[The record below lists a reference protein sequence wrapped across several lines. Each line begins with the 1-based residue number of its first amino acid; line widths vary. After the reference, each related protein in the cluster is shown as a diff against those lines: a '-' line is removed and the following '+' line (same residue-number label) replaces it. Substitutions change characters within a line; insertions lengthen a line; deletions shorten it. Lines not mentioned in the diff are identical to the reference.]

1 MTHITPLPQS
11 ENLLNKI
18 TKLETN
24 NMISLHEI
32 QTVDNLAGAKAGEVV
47 TVSGMIHNVRV
58 TKWGGFIILR
68 KACGLLQTVVDN
80 SESKFF
86 DEQGNAIAMA
96 DLYREMAIT
105 ITGKVGDA
113 KIKDPAVYYNTIEL
127 AVQEVRVLSRP
138 TTAEVVDMNALK
150 FGDEE
155 TLLRY
160 KFDNRQVTL
169 RNPRDMGILKV
180 QSTIAKAFA
189 DFLSENGFTQIY
201 TPKIVSEGAEGGANV
216 FKMDYFGKQVYLAQS
231 PQFYKQ
237 IGVGVYERVFEIAPA
252 YRAEKHNTSRHLN
265 EYISLDVEM
274 GFIKGQED
282 VMQLEARLLQH
293 IIKTVSEKCAHELN
307 LLGATLPVLPHEVP
321 AWKLSEVH
329 EILWENKLCEADHRG
344 EDDLAPEEERAIC
357 KYALDT
363 YGSDFVFVTHF
374 PSEHRVFYAMDDPED
389 PTLTLSF
396 DLLMRGLEITSGGQ
410 RIHKEQDYR
419 DKMIKRGMNPDNFR
433 FYLDT
438 FKNGMPPH
446 GGFAIGLERI
456 TACFLGINNVKEC
469 SMFPRDI
476 NRVAP

>member
-1 MTHITPLPQS
+1 MF
-11 ENLLNKI
+11 LNVKNHNSV
-18 TKLETN
+18 TE
-24 NMISLHEI
+24 
-32 QTVDNLAGAKAGEVV
+32 LANAKVGESV

-58 TKWGGFIILR
+58 TKWGGFIVLR
-68 KACGLLQTVVDN
+68 KSRGLLQAVVSNDT
-80 SESKFF
+80 SLFY
-86 DEQGNAIAMA
+86 DEKGEAITMA
-96 DLYREMAIT
+96 DLCREMAIT
-105 ITGKVGDA
+105 ITGVVGEA
-113 KIKDPAVYYNTIEL
+113 KIKDPAAFYNTIEI
-127 AVQEVRVLSRP
+127 AVSSVSILSRP

-169 RNPRDMGILKV
+169 RNPRDMAILKV
-180 QSTIAKAFA
+180 QSTIARAFA
-189 DFLSENGFTQIY
+189 DFLSANGFTQIF

-237 IGVGVYERVFEIAPA
+237 IGVGVYERVFEVAPA

-282 VMQLEARLLQH
+282 VMTLEAALLRH
-293 IIKTVSEKCAHELN
+293 IIATVETECAHELN
-307 LLGATLPVLPHEVP
+307 LLGATIPVLPEEVP
-321 AWKLSEVH
+321 VWRLSEVH
-329 EILWENKLCEADHRG
+329 DILFEHNLCEIDHRG

-357 KYALDT
+357 KYAQET

-374 PSEHRVFYAMDDPED
+374 PSQHRAFYAMDDPEN
-389 PTLTLSF
+389 PELTLSF
-396 DLLMRGLEITSGGQ
+396 DLLMRGLEVTSGGQ
-410 RIHKEQDYR
+410 RIHKEQEYR
-419 DKMIKRGMNPDNFR
+419 DKMIKRGMNPDAFH

-438 FKNGMPPH
+438 FRNGMPPH

>member
-1 MTHITPLPQS
+1 MMT
-11 ENLLNKI
+11 NL
-18 TKLETN
+18 N
-24 NMISLHEI
+24 NVH
-32 QTVDNLAGAKAGEVV
+32 AGDLVE
-47 TVSGMIHNVRV
+47 VSGMVHNVRV

-68 KACGLLQTVVDN
+68 KSRGLLQTVVSN
-80 SESKFF
+80 ESSQFF
-86 DEQGNAIAMA
+86 NESGEAIAMS
-96 DLYREMAIT
+96 DLCREMAVT
-105 ITGKVGDA
+105 IKGTVNEA
-113 KIKDPAVYYNTIEL
+113 KIKDPAAFYNTIEI
-127 AVQEVRVLSRP
+127 AVAEVKVLSRP
-138 TTAEVVDMNALK
+138 STTEVVDMNALK

-155 TLLRY
+155 TLLRF

-169 RNPRDMGILKV
+169 RNPRDMAILKV
-180 QSTIAKAFA
+180 ASVISKAFA
-189 DFLSENGFTQIY
+189 DYLTEQDFTQIY

-282 VMQLEARLLQH
+282 VMALEAHLLRA
-293 IIKTVSEKCAHELN
+293 IIDRVSTVCKHELE
-307 LLGATLPVLPHEVP
+307 LLGATMPLLPTETPDTDEHTAGIP
-321 AWKLSEVH
+321 TWKLSRVH
-329 EILWENKLCEADHRG
+329 EILWENHLCEADHRG

-357 KYALDT
+357 KYALDK

-374 PSEHRVFYAMDDPED
+374 PSEHRAFYAMDDPKD
-389 PTLTLSF
+389 PSLTLSF

-410 RIHKEQDYR
+410 RIHKEAEYR
-419 DKMIKRGMNPDNFR
+419 EKMIRRGMNPDAFH

-456 TACFLGINNVKEC
+456 TACFLGIANVKEC

>member
-1 MTHITPLPQS
+1 MIT
-11 ENLLNKI
+11 NL
-18 TKLETN
+18 N
-24 NMISLHEI
+24 N
-32 QTVDNLAGAKAGEVV
+32 AKAGDLVE
-47 TVSGMIHNVRV
+47 VSGMVHNVRV

-68 KACGLLQTVVDN
+68 KSRGLLQTVVSN
-80 SESKFF
+80 EQSKFF
-86 DEQGNAIAMA
+86 DEQGNAVQMS
-96 DLYREMAIT
+96 DLCREMAVT
-105 ITGKVGDA
+105 ITGTVGEA
-113 KIKDPAVYYNTIEL
+113 KIKDPAAFYKDVEI
-127 AVQEVRVLSRP
+127 AVSEVRVLSRP
-138 TTAEVVDMNALK
+138 TTTEVVDMNALK

-169 RNPRDMGILKV
+169 RNPRDMAILKV
-180 QSTIAKAFA
+180 ASVVSKAFA
-189 DFLSENGFTQIY
+189 DYLTEQGFTQIY

-282 VMQLEARLLQH
+282 VMHLEADLLRA
-293 IIKTVSEKCAHELN
+293 IISRVATVCEHELN
-307 LLGATLPVLPHEVP
+307 LLGATLPVLPAEVP
-321 AWKLSEVH
+321 IWRLSKVH
-329 EILWENKLCEADHRG
+329 EILFENNLCEQDHRG

-357 KYALDT
+357 KYALEK

-374 PSEHRVFYAMDDPED
+374 PSEHRAFYAMDDPED

-410 RIHKEQDYR
+410 RIHKEEDYR
-419 DKMIKRGMNPDNFR
+419 RKMIHRGMNPDNFR

-438 FKNGMPPH
+438 FRNGMPPH

>member
-1 MTHITPLPQS
+1 MF
-11 ENLLNKI
+11 LNVKNHNSV
-18 TKLETN
+18 TE
-24 NMISLHEI
+24 
-32 QTVDNLAGAKAGEVV
+32 LANAKVGESV

-58 TKWGGFIILR
+58 TKWGGFIVLR
-68 KACGLLQTVVDN
+68 KSRGLLQAVVSNDT
-80 SESKFF
+80 SLFY
-86 DEQGNAIAMA
+86 DEKGEAITMA
-96 DLYREMAIT
+96 DLCREMAVT
-105 ITGKVGDA
+105 ITGVVGEA
-113 KIKDPAVYYNTIEL
+113 KIKDPAAFYNTIEI
-127 AVQEVRVLSRP
+127 AVSSVSILSRP

-169 RNPRDMGILKV
+169 RNPRDMAILKV
-180 QSTIAKAFA
+180 QSTIARSFA
-189 DFLSENGFTQIY
+189 DFLSANGFTQIF

-237 IGVGVYERVFEIAPA
+237 IGVGVYERVFEVAPA

-282 VMQLEARLLQH
+282 VMTLEAALLRH
-293 IIKTVSEKCAHELN
+293 IIATVETECAHELN
-307 LLGATLPVLPHEVP
+307 LLGATIPVLPEEVP
-321 AWKLSEVH
+321 VWRLSEVH
-329 EILWENKLCEADHRG
+329 DILFENNLCETDHRG
-344 EDDLAPEEERAIC
+344 EDDLTPEEERAIC
-357 KYALDT
+357 KYAQET

-374 PSEHRVFYAMDDPED
+374 PSQHRAFYAMDDPEN
-389 PTLTLSF
+389 PELTLSF
-396 DLLMRGLEITSGGQ
+396 DLLMRGLEVTSGGQ
-410 RIHKEQDYR
+410 RIHKEQEYR
-419 DKMIKRGMNPDNFR
+419 DKMIKRGMNPDAFH

-438 FKNGMPPH
+438 FRNGMPPH

>member
-1 MTHITPLPQS
+1 
-11 ENLLNKI
+11 
-18 TKLETN
+18 
-24 NMISLHEI
+24 
-32 QTVDNLAGAKAGEVV
+32 
-47 TVSGMIHNVRV
+47 
-58 TKWGGFIILR
+58 
-68 KACGLLQTVVDN
+68 
-80 SESKFF
+80 
-86 DEQGNAIAMA
+86 
-96 DLYREMAIT
+96 
-105 ITGKVGDA
+105 
-113 KIKDPAVYYNTIEL
+113 
-127 AVQEVRVLSRP
+127 
-138 TTAEVVDMNALK
+138 MNALK

-169 RNPRDMGILKV
+169 RNPRDMAILKV
-180 QSTIAKAFA
+180 ASVVSKAFA
-189 DFLSENGFTQIY
+189 DYLTEQGFTQIY

-282 VMQLEARLLQH
+282 VMHLEAELLRA
-293 IIKTVSEKCAHELN
+293 IISRVATVCEHELN
-307 LLGATLPVLPHEVP
+307 LLGATLPVLPAEVP
-321 AWKLSEVH
+321 IWRLSKVH
-329 EILWENKLCEADHRG
+329 EILFENNLCEQDHRG

-357 KYALDT
+357 KYALEKF
-363 YGSDFVFVTHF
+363 GSDFVFVTHF
-374 PSEHRVFYAMDDPED
+374 PSEHRAFYAMDDPED

-410 RIHKEQDYR
+410 RIHKEEDYR
-419 DKMIKRGMNPDNFR
+419 RKMIHRGMNPENFR

-438 FKNGMPPH
+438 FRNGMPPH

>member
-1 MTHITPLPQS
+1 MIT
-11 ENLLNKI
+11 I
-18 TKLETN
+18 
-24 NMISLHEI
+24 HEKSCALTLDAA
-32 QTVDNLAGAKAGEVV
+32 QAGDVLS
-47 TVSGMIHNVRV
+47 VSGMIHNVRV

-68 KACGLLQTVVDN
+68 KATGLVQTVVDKGTSVFVN
-80 SESKFF
+80 
-86 DEQGNAIAMA
+86 EQGAAIEMSE
-96 DLYREMAIT
+96 LCREMAVT
-105 ITGKVGDA
+105 ITGEVREA
-113 KIKDPAVYYNTIEL
+113 NIKDKAVAYQKEI
-127 AVQEVRVLSRP
+127 AVQRVEILSRP

-169 RNPRDMGILKV
+169 RNPRDMAILKV
-180 QSTIAKAFA
+180 QSTIAHAFA
-189 DFLSENGFTQIY
+189 EYLSNNGFTQIF

-237 IGVGVYERVFEIAPA
+237 IGVGVYERVFEVAPA

-274 GFIKGQED
+274 GFIRGQED
-282 VMQLEARLLQH
+282 VMQLEARLLHH
-293 IIKTVSEKCAHELN
+293 IINTVAINCAHELQ
-307 LLGATLPVLPHEVP
+307 LLDAVMPKLPSEVP
-321 AWKLSEVH
+321 SWKLSEVH
-329 EILWENKLCEADHRG
+329 EILFNEHMCEADHRG

-357 KYALDT
+357 KYALDK

-374 PSEHRVFYAMDDPED
+374 PSEHRAFYAMDDPEN
-389 PTLTLSF
+389 PALTLSF

-410 RIHKEQDYR
+410 RMHEESDYR
-419 DKMIKRGMNPDNFR
+419 RKMTARGMNPDNFR

-456 TACFLGINNVKEC
+456 TACFLGIANVKEC

>member
-1 MTHITPLPQS
+1 MLQNI
-11 ENLLNKI
+11 
-18 TKLETN
+18 N
-24 NMISLHEI
+24 N
-32 QTVDNLAGAKAGEVV
+32 AKPGDLIE
-47 TVSGMIHNVRV
+47 VSGMVHNVRV

-68 KACGLLQTVVDN
+68 KSCGLLQTVVGDQ
-80 SESKFF
+80 SKFF
-86 DEQGNAIAMA
+86 NEQGEQITMS
-96 DLYREMAIT
+96 DLCREMAVT
-105 ITGKVGDA
+105 ITGKVNEA
-113 KIKDPAVYYNTIEL
+113 NIKDPAAFNKTIEV
-127 AVQEVRVLSRP
+127 AVDKVEVLSRP

-169 RNPRDMGILKV
+169 RNPRDMAILKV

-189 DFLSENGFTQIY
+189 DFLTENGFTQIF

-216 FKMDYFGKQVYLAQS
+216 FRMDYFGKQVYLAQS

-237 IGVGVYERVFEIAPA
+237 IGVGVYERVFEVAPA
-252 YRAEKHNTSRHLN
+252 YRAEKHATSRHLN

-282 VMQLEARLLQH
+282 VMNLETELLRF
-293 IIKTVSEKCAHELN
+293 IIERVSTVCKHEVE
-307 LLGATLPVLPHEVP
+307 LLGATNLPILPASVP
-321 AWKLSEVH
+321 TWKLSEVH
-329 EILWENKLCEADHRG
+329 EILFNEHLTEDHRG

-357 KYALDT
+357 KYALDKF
-363 YGSDFVFVTHF
+363 GSDFVFVTHF
-374 PSEHRVFYAMDDPED
+374 PSEHRAFYAMDDPQD
-389 PTLTLSF
+389 PSLTLSF

-410 RIHKEQDYR
+410 RMHSEEAYR
-419 DKMIKRGMNPDNFR
+419 EKMLRRGMNPDLFK

-456 TACFLGINNVKEC
+456 TACFLNIANVKEA

>member
-1 MTHITPLPQS
+1 MLQNI
-11 ENLLNKI
+11 
-18 TKLETN
+18 N
-24 NMISLHEI
+24 NAHTGDLVE
-32 QTVDNLAGAKAGEVV
+32 
-47 TVSGMIHNVRV
+47 VSGMIHNVRV

-68 KACGLLQTVVDN
+68 KSRGLLQTVVG
-80 SESKFF
+80 EQSKFF
-86 DEQGNAIAMA
+86 NEQGEQVAMS
-96 DLYREMAIT
+96 DLCREMAVT
-105 ITGKVGDA
+105 ITGKVNEA
-113 KIKDPAVYYNTIEL
+113 TIKDPAAFYNTIEI
-127 AVQEVRVLSRP
+127 AVDKVEVLSRP
-138 TTAEVVDMNALK
+138 STTEVVDMNALK

-169 RNPRDMGILKV
+169 RNPRDMAILKV

-189 DFLSENGFTQIY
+189 DYLTDEGFTQIF

-216 FKMDYFGKQVYLAQS
+216 FKLDYFGKQVYLAQS

-252 YRAEKHNTSRHLN
+252 YRAEKHATSRHLN

-282 VMQLEARLLQH
+282 VMNLEADLLRA
-293 IIKTVSEKCAHELN
+293 IIERVGTVCEHELK
-307 LLGATLPVLPHEVP
+307 LLNATLPVLPTNVP
-321 AWKLSEVH
+321 MWKLSEVH
-329 EILWENKLCEADHRG
+329 EILFNEHLTEDHRG

-357 KYALDT
+357 KYANEKF
-363 YGSDFVFVTHF
+363 GSDFVFVTHF
-374 PSEHRVFYAMDDPED
+374 PSQHRAFYAMDDPQD
-389 PTLTLSF
+389 PSLTLSF

-410 RIHKEQDYR
+410 RIHREEDYR
-419 DKMIKRGMNPDNFR
+419 EKMIRRGMNPDNFR

-456 TACFLGINNVKEC
+456 TACFLNIANVKEA

>member
-1 MTHITPLPQS
+1 MF
-11 ENLLNKI
+11 LNVNQQ
-18 TKLETN
+18 N
-24 NMISLHEI
+24 NSVTE
-32 QTVDNLAGAKAGEVV
+32 LANAKVGESVI
-47 TVSGMIHNVRV
+47 VSGMIHNVRV
-58 TKWGGFIILR
+58 TKWGGFIVLR
-68 KACGLLQTVVDN
+68 KSRGLLQAVVSN
-80 SESKFF
+80 ETSLFY
-86 DEQGNAIAMA
+86 DEKGEAITMA
-96 DLYREMAIT
+96 DLCREMAVS
-105 ITGKVGDA
+105 ITGVVREA
-113 KIKDPAVYYNTIEL
+113 KIKDPAAFYNTIEI
-127 AVQEVRVLSRP
+127 AVSSVSILSRP

-169 RNPRDMGILKV
+169 RNPRDMAILKV
-180 QSTIAKAFA
+180 QSTIARSFA
-189 DFLSENGFTQIY
+189 DFLSTNGFTQIF

-237 IGVGVYERVFEIAPA
+237 IGVGVYERVFEVAPA

-274 GFIKGQED
+274 GFIKGQEE
-282 VMQLEARLLQH
+282 VMTLEAALLRH
-293 IIKTVSEKCAHELN
+293 IIATVETECAHELN
-307 LLGATLPVLPHEVP
+307 LLGATIPVLPEQVP
-321 AWKLSEVH
+321 VWRLSEVH
-329 EILWENKLCEADHRG
+329 EILFEHNLCETDHRG

-357 KYALDT
+357 KYAQET

-374 PSEHRVFYAMDDPED
+374 PSEHRAFYAMDDPEN
-389 PTLTLSF
+389 PELTLSF
-396 DLLMRGLEITSGGQ
+396 DLLMRGLEVTSGGQ
-410 RIHKEQDYR
+410 RIHKEQEYR
-419 DKMIKRGMNPDNFR
+419 DKMIKRGMNPDAFR

-438 FKNGMPPH
+438 FRNGMPPH

>member
-1 MTHITPLPQS
+1 M
-11 ENLLNKI
+11 NKAFI
-18 TKLETN
+18 PG
-24 NMISLHEI
+24 
-32 QTVDNLAGAKAGEVV
+32 QTVE
-47 TVSGMIHNVRV
+47 VSGMIHNVRV

-68 KACGLLQTVVDN
+68 KARGLVQTVVGDQ
-80 SESKFF
+80 SHFF
-86 DEQGNAIAMA
+86 DEKGAEIHMA
-96 DLYREMAIT
+96 DMCREMAVTVKGI
-105 ITGKVGDA
+105 VNEA
-113 KIKDPAVYYNTIEL
+113 KIKDPAALDNTIEI
-127 AVQEVRVLSRP
+127 AVERVEVLSRP
-138 TTAEVVDMNALK
+138 STTEVLDMNALK

-180 QSTIAKAFA
+180 QSTIARVFA
-189 DFLSENGFTQIY
+189 EYLTEQGFTQIF

-237 IGVGVYERVFEIAPA
+237 IGVGVFERVFEVAAA
-252 YRAEKHNTSRHLN
+252 YRAEKHATSRHLN

-282 VMQLEARLLQH
+282 VMNLEADLLRA
-293 IIKTVSEKCAHELN
+293 IIARVNDECTHELT
-307 LLGATLPVLPHEVP
+307 LLNATMPVMPVNVP
-321 AWKLSEVH
+321 TWKLSEVH
-329 EILWENKLCEADHRG
+329 EILFNEHLCEADHRG

-357 KYALDT
+357 KYAFEKF
-363 YGSDFVFVTHF
+363 GSDFVFVTHF
-374 PSEHRVFYAMDDPED
+374 PSEHRAFYAMDDPDD
-389 PTLTLSF
+389 PSLTLSF

-410 RIHKEQDYR
+410 RIHQEEEYR
-419 DKMIKRGMNPDNFR
+419 RKMTARGMNPDNFR

-456 TACFLGINNVKEC
+456 TACFLGLSNVKEA

>member
-1 MTHITPLPQS
+1 MF
-11 ENLLNKI
+11 LNVNQQ
-18 TKLETN
+18 N
-24 NMISLHEI
+24 NSVTE
-32 QTVDNLAGAKAGEVV
+32 LANAKVGESVI
-47 TVSGMIHNVRV
+47 VSGMIHNVRV
-58 TKWGGFIILR
+58 TKWGGFIVLR
-68 KACGLLQTVVDN
+68 KSRGLLQAVVSN
-80 SESKFF
+80 ETSLFY
-86 DEQGNAIAMA
+86 DEKGEAITMA
-96 DLYREMAIT
+96 DLCREMAVS
-105 ITGKVGDA
+105 ITGVVGEA
-113 KIKDPAVYYNTIEL
+113 KIKDPAAFHNTIEI
-127 AVQEVRVLSRP
+127 AVSSVSILSRP

-169 RNPRDMGILKV
+169 RNPRDMAILKV
-180 QSTIAKAFA
+180 QSTIARSFA
-189 DFLSENGFTQIY
+189 DFLSTNGFTQIF

-237 IGVGVYERVFEIAPA
+237 IGVGVYERVFEVAPA

-274 GFIKGQED
+274 GFIKGQEE
-282 VMQLEARLLQH
+282 VMTLEAALLRH
-293 IIKTVSEKCAHELN
+293 IIATVETECAHELN
-307 LLGATLPVLPHEVP
+307 LLGATIPVLPEQVP
-321 AWKLSEVH
+321 VWRLSEVH
-329 EILWENKLCEADHRG
+329 DILFEHNLCETDHRG

-357 KYALDT
+357 KYAQET

-374 PSEHRVFYAMDDPED
+374 PSEHRAFYAMDDPEN
-389 PTLTLSF
+389 PELTLSF
-396 DLLMRGLEITSGGQ
+396 DLLMRGLEVTSGGQ
-410 RIHKEQDYR
+410 RIHKEQEYR
-419 DKMIKRGMNPDNFR
+419 DKMIKRGMNPDAFR

-438 FKNGMPPH
+438 FRNGMPPH

>member
-1 MTHITPLPQS
+1 MIT
-11 ENLLNKI
+11 NL
-18 TKLETN
+18 N
-24 NMISLHEI
+24 N
-32 QTVDNLAGAKAGEVV
+32 AKAGDLVE
-47 TVSGMIHNVRV
+47 VSGMVHNVRV

-68 KACGLLQTVVDN
+68 KSRGLLQTVVSN
-80 SESKFF
+80 EQSKFF
-86 DEQGNAIAMA
+86 DEQGNAVQMS
-96 DLYREMAIT
+96 DLCREMAVT
-105 ITGKVGDA
+105 ITGTVGEA
-113 KIKDPAVYYNTIEL
+113 KIKDPAAFYKDIEI
-127 AVQEVRVLSRP
+127 AVSEVRVLSRP
-138 TTAEVVDMNALK
+138 TTTEVVDMNALK

-169 RNPRDMGILKV
+169 RNPRDMAILKV
-180 QSTIAKAFA
+180 ASVVSKAFA
-189 DFLSENGFTQIY
+189 DYLTEQGFTQIY

-282 VMQLEARLLQH
+282 VMHLEADLLRA
-293 IIKTVSEKCAHELN
+293 IISRVATVCEHELN
-307 LLGATLPVLPHEVP
+307 LLGATLPVLPAEVP
-321 AWKLSEVH
+321 IWRLSKVH
-329 EILWENKLCEADHRG
+329 EILFENNLCEQDHRG

-357 KYALDT
+357 KYALEK

-374 PSEHRVFYAMDDPED
+374 PSEHRAFYAMDDPED

-410 RIHKEQDYR
+410 RIHKEEDYR
-419 DKMIKRGMNPDNFR
+419 RKMIHRGMNPDNFR

-438 FKNGMPPH
+438 FRNGMPPH

>member
-1 MTHITPLPQS
+1 MLT
-11 ENLLNKI
+11 NL
-18 TKLETN
+18 N
-24 NMISLHEI
+24 NAHTGDLVE
-32 QTVDNLAGAKAGEVV
+32 
-47 TVSGMIHNVRV
+47 VSGMIHNVRV

-68 KACGLLQTVVDN
+68 KSRGLLQTVVGDQ
-80 SESKFF
+80 SKFF
-86 DEQGNAIAMA
+86 NEQGEPVAMS
-96 DLYREMAIT
+96 DLCREMAVT
-105 ITGKVGDA
+105 ITGKVNEA
-113 KIKDPAVYYNTIEL
+113 TIKDPAAFYNTIEI
-127 AVQEVRVLSRP
+127 AVDKVEVLSRP
-138 TTAEVVDMNALK
+138 STTEVVDMNSLK

-169 RNPRDMGILKV
+169 RNPRDMAILKV

-189 DFLSENGFTQIY
+189 DFLTEEGFTQIF

-252 YRAEKHNTSRHLN
+252 YRAEKHATSRHLN

-282 VMQLEARLLQH
+282 VMNLEA
-293 IIKTVSEKCAHELN
+293 N
-307 LLGATLPVLPHEVP
+307 LLRAIIERVGTVCDHEFKLLNATLPVLPTNVP
-321 AWKLSEVH
+321 MWKLSEVH
-329 EILWENKLCEADHRG
+329 EILFNEHLTEDHRG

-357 KYALDT
+357 KYASEKF
-363 YGSDFVFVTHF
+363 GSDFVFVTHF
-374 PSEHRVFYAMDDPED
+374 PSQHRAFYAMDDPKD
-389 PTLTLSF
+389 PSLTLSF

-410 RIHKEQDYR
+410 RIHREEDYR
-419 DKMIKRGMNPDNFR
+419 EKMTRRGMNPDNFR

-456 TACFLGINNVKEC
+456 TACFLNIANVKEA

>member
-1 MTHITPLPQS
+1 MF
-11 ENLLNKI
+11 LNVKNHNSV
-18 TKLETN
+18 TE
-24 NMISLHEI
+24 
-32 QTVDNLAGAKAGEVV
+32 LANAKVGESV

-58 TKWGGFIILR
+58 TKWGGFIVLR
-68 KACGLLQTVVDN
+68 KSRGLLQAVVSNDT
-80 SESKFF
+80 SLFY
-86 DEQGNAIAMA
+86 DEKGEAITMA
-96 DLYREMAIT
+96 DLCREMAIT
-105 ITGKVGDA
+105 ITGVVGEA
-113 KIKDPAVYYNTIEL
+113 KIKDPAAFYNTIEI
-127 AVQEVRVLSRP
+127 AVSSVSILSRP

-169 RNPRDMGILKV
+169 RNPRDMAILKV
-180 QSTIAKAFA
+180 QSTIARAFA
-189 DFLSENGFTQIY
+189 DFLSANGFTQIF

-237 IGVGVYERVFEIAPA
+237 IGVGVYERVFEVAPA

-282 VMQLEARLLQH
+282 VMTLEAALLRH
-293 IIKTVSEKCAHELN
+293 IIATVETECAHELN
-307 LLGATLPVLPHEVP
+307 LLGATIPVLPEEVP
-321 AWKLSEVH
+321 VWRLSEVH
-329 EILWENKLCEADHRG
+329 DILFEHNLCETDHRG

-357 KYALDT
+357 KYAQET

-374 PSEHRVFYAMDDPED
+374 PSQHRAFYAMDDPEN
-389 PTLTLSF
+389 PELTLSF
-396 DLLMRGLEITSGGQ
+396 DLLMRGLEVTSGGQ
-410 RIHKEQDYR
+410 RIHKEQEYR
-419 DKMIKRGMNPDNFR
+419 DKMIKHGMNPDAFH

-438 FKNGMPPH
+438 FRNGMPPH

>member
-1 MTHITPLPQS
+1 
-11 ENLLNKI
+11 
-18 TKLETN
+18 
-24 NMISLHEI
+24 MISLHEI
-32 QTVDNLAGAKAGEVV
+32 HTVDNLAGAKAGEVV

-374 PSEHRVFYAMDDPED
+374 PSEHRAFYAMDDPED

>member
-1 MTHITPLPQS
+1 MF
-11 ENLLNKI
+11 LNVKNHNSV
-18 TKLETN
+18 TE
-24 NMISLHEI
+24 
-32 QTVDNLAGAKAGEVV
+32 LANAKVGESV

-58 TKWGGFIILR
+58 TKWGGFIVLR
-68 KACGLLQTVVDN
+68 KSRGLLQAVVSNDT
-80 SESKFF
+80 SLFY
-86 DEQGNAIAMA
+86 DEKGEAITMA
-96 DLYREMAIT
+96 DLCREMAVT
-105 ITGKVGDA
+105 ITGVVGEA
-113 KIKDPAVYYNTIEL
+113 KIKDPAAFYNTIEI
-127 AVQEVRVLSRP
+127 AVSSVSILSRP

-169 RNPRDMGILKV
+169 RNPRDMAILKV
-180 QSTIAKAFA
+180 QSTIARAFA
-189 DFLSENGFTQIY
+189 DFLSANGFTQIF

-237 IGVGVYERVFEIAPA
+237 IGVGVYERVFEVAPA

-282 VMQLEARLLQH
+282 VMTLEAALLRH
-293 IIKTVSEKCAHELN
+293 IIATVETECAHELN
-307 LLGATLPVLPHEVP
+307 LLGATIPVLPEEVP
-321 AWKLSEVH
+321 VWRLSEVH
-329 EILWENKLCEADHRG
+329 DILFEHNLCETDHRG

-357 KYALDT
+357 KYAQET

-374 PSEHRVFYAMDDPED
+374 PSQHRAFYAMDDPEN
-389 PTLTLSF
+389 PELTLSF
-396 DLLMRGLEITSGGQ
+396 DLLMRGLEVTSGGQ
-410 RIHKEQDYR
+410 RIHKEQEYR
-419 DKMIKRGMNPDNFR
+419 DKMLKRGMNPDAFH

-438 FKNGMPPH
+438 FRNGMPPH

>member
-1 MTHITPLPQS
+1 MIT
-11 ENLLNKI
+11 NL
-18 TKLETN
+18 N
-24 NMISLHEI
+24 N
-32 QTVDNLAGAKAGEVV
+32 AKAGDLVE
-47 TVSGMIHNVRV
+47 VSGMVHNVRV

-68 KACGLLQTVVDN
+68 KSRGLLQTVVSNDQCQIYN
-80 SESKFF
+80 
-86 DEQGNAIAMA
+86 EQGETVALN
-96 DLYREMAIT
+96 DLCREMAVT
-105 ITGKVGDA
+105 ITGTVGEA
-113 KIKDPAVYYNTIEL
+113 KIKDPAAFYKDIEIS
-127 AVQEVRVLSRP
+127 VSEVRVLSRP
-138 TTAEVVDMNALK
+138 STTEVVDMNALK

-169 RNPRDMGILKV
+169 RNPRDMAILKV
-180 QSTIAKAFA
+180 ASVVSKAFA
-189 DFLSENGFTQIY
+189 DYLTEQGFTQIY

-252 YRAEKHNTSRHLN
+252 YRAEKQNTSRHLN

-282 VMQLEARLLQH
+282 VMHLEAELLRA
-293 IIKTVSEKCAHELN
+293 IISRVATVCEHELN
-307 LLGATLPVLPHEVP
+307 LLGATLPVLPAEVP
-321 AWKLSEVH
+321 IWRLSKVH
-329 EILWENKLCEADHRG
+329 EILFENNLCEQDHRG

-357 KYALDT
+357 KYALEKF
-363 YGSDFVFVTHF
+363 GSDFVFVTHF
-374 PSEHRVFYAMDDPED
+374 PSEHRAFYAMDDPED

-410 RIHKEQDYR
+410 RIHKEEDYR
-419 DKMIKRGMNPDNFR
+419 RKMIHRGMNPENFR

-438 FKNGMPPH
+438 FRNGMPPH

>member
-1 MTHITPLPQS
+1 MTMNSL
-11 ENLLNKI
+11 
-18 TKLETN
+18 TN
-24 NMISLHEI
+24 
-32 QTVDNLAGAKAGEVV
+32 AKAGDFVE
-47 TVSGMIHNVRV
+47 VSGMVHNVRV
-58 TKWGGFIILR
+58 TKWGGFLILR
-68 KACGLLQTVVDN
+68 KSRGLLQCVVSDPALLEGVSRECAVTV
-80 SESKFF
+80 
-86 DEQGNAIAMA
+86 
-96 DLYREMAIT
+96 
-105 ITGKVGDA
+105 TGTVQDA
-113 KIKDPAVYYNTIEL
+113 KIKDKAVFYNTIEI
-127 AVQEVRVLSRP
+127 AVQTITILSRP
-138 TTAEVVDMNALK
+138 STTEVVDMNALK

-155 TLLRY
+155 TLLRF

-169 RNPRDMGILKV
+169 RNPRDMAILKV

-189 DFLSENGFTQIY
+189 DYLVDHDFTQIF

-216 FKMDYFGKQVYLAQS
+216 FRMDYFGKQVYLAQS

-282 VMQLEARLLQH
+282 VMALEADLLRY
-293 IIKTVSEKCAHELN
+293 IIATIGTKCAHELE
-307 LLGATLPVLPHEVP
+307 LLGASLPKLEASIPT
-321 AWKLSEVH
+321 WKLSEVH
-329 EILWENKLCEADHRG
+329 EILFNEHLTEDHRG

-357 KYALDT
+357 KYALEK

-374 PSEHRVFYAMDDPED
+374 PSQHRAFYAMDDPTD

-396 DLLMRGLEITSGGQ
+396 DLLMKGLEITSGGQ
-410 RIHKEQDYR
+410 RMHDEADYR
-419 DKMIKRGMNPDNFR
+419 RKMEARGMNPDNFR

-438 FKNGMPPH
+438 FRNGMPPH

-456 TACFLGINNVKEC
+456 TACFLDIANVKEC